1 MMAVKPG
8 LIAHTYVRTI
18 DPSSRP
24 VRALR
29 RILVAIA
36 AVLLVTTCSAC
47 GARTPDASG
56 GGGTPTEITDAFGRH
71 VTVNLPA
78 HRILLGGQRL
88 IYTTAF
94 LNRDDP
100 TRDVIGWP
108 DDLSENDPDTYAQYH
123 AEFPHQMDKVTT
135 TGEIS
140 SGSLSAEQA
149 LSLRPD
155 VFVVSAAS
163 FDAAR
168 SAGIVDKLNK
178 AGIPTV
184 VVDYFVDPVAHT
196 VPSIRA
202 MGQIFG
208 RVPQAEA
215 FIDYY
220 QSKIDLVKNRLAQAK
235 ATPTPAFLWRA
246 PGYYDCCSTFAR
258 SNLAALLNLA
268 GGANLGDQLLST
280 AQGTLSPE
288 TILQHNPPVV
298 IATGA
303 DWAPGRTPV
312 HQGGYVA
319 LGYNEKPDAATQ
331 QLQSVLS
338 RQAGFD
344 QLDAVKNKRTF
355 AIWHHFY
362 DSPYNY
368 LAVEWFAKWL
378 HPDLFTDIDPNA
390 ELAEL
395 HSKFLPIPAEGTFWT
410 GLS

>member
-1 MMAVKPG
+1 MLSPARAV
-8 LIAHTYVRTI
+8 
-18 DPSSRP
+18 
-24 VRALR
+24 R
-29 RILVAIA
+29 RGLVAVVVTLVV
-36 AVLLVTTCSAC
+36 VLVSAC
-47 GARTPDASG
+47 GAGVTTTPDGAG
-56 GGGTPTEITDAFGRH
+56 KPTVITDALGRH
-71 VTVNLPA
+71 VTVSLPA
-78 HRILLGGQRL
+78 HRVLLGGQRL

-94 LNRDDP
+94 LNTGDP
-100 TRDVIGWP
+100 TRDVAGWP
-108 DDLSENDPDTYAQYH
+108 DDLSENDPDSYQKYH
-123 AEFPHQMDKVTT
+123 AKFGQQMQKVTT
-135 TGEIS
+135 TGEIA

-163 FDAAR
+163 FKAAQD
-168 SAGIVDKLNK
+168 AGIVGQLEK

-202 MGQIFG
+202 MGRIFG
-208 RVPQAEA
+208 RTAQADA

-220 QSKIDLVKNRLAQAK
+220 QSKIAMVKDRLAQAK
-235 ATPTPAFLWRA
+235 AQPTPAFLWRA

-258 SNLAALLNLA
+258 SNLASLLTLA
-268 GGANLGDQLLST
+268 GGDNLGDELLGT

-288 TILQHNPPVV
+288 TVLQHNPPVV

-303 DWAPGRTPV
+303 DWAPGKTPV
-312 HQGGYVA
+312 KSGGYIA
-319 LGYNEKPDAATQ
+319 LGYNETPSAAQQ

-338 RQAGFD
+338 KQAGFD
-344 QLDAVKNKRTF
+344 DLAAVRDKHTYV
-355 AIWHHFY
+355 IWHHFY

-378 HPDLFTDIDPNA
+378 HPELFADVDPNA

-395 HSKFLPIPAEGTFWT
+395 HSKFLPITATGTFWT